1 MENKT
6 FSKNF
11 YTQNNINDIM
21 NSTSNIFFTHSPLF
35 QSLNNDKKRNK
46 HSRNV
51 EKFSHANIQ
60 SLKHF
65 PNVNLLKK
73 ISLSLSPTIQDK
85 EKLTNYYKTTT
96 DYNDY
101 ENDKPEKKL
110 LFDKYKIINIPRINL
125 TLPKNSE
132 STFRVI
138 KPAFD
143 SLKLANKVLNT
154 NRQITQRIN
163 EMTNYFQIEKY
174 NKNICQTERKKYLIK
189 KMPKIQIKSLKNE
202 DDLENF
208 KKIPK
213 RKSSTIQ
220 EENLENKEIKKV
232 TKIPM
237 NLFRRMSFNG
247 ILASNT
253 PSNTN
258 ISHKN
263 KHQVNSLI
271 SLLKIAYKPHALSQ
285 FTLNIIDNKVYLF
298 GGLSTGYNN
307 EIWCFDI
314 IYKKW
319 EKIKVINNKNDEPVP
334 RYGHSS
340 IVIGNNIV
348 IFGGESPKNYFK
360 VSEDLIVFN
369 IDNKKFSYPR
379 IKKGKISQRKG
390 HICIATTSS
399 MLIYGGINLDTNKI
413 ENSAYILNFNKMMYT
428 SFDYIGDKLPY
439 LTYHNAI
446 IAHNFFH
453 YTSNSFSFYKFP
465 SGLPHHRE
473 QRIKIEGIYIFGG
486 LDDKYEISNK
496 LYIISIFRKPCIA
509 FKP

>member
-174 NKNICQTERKKYLIK
+174 NKKINEDETKNFFIK
-189 KMPKIQIKSLKNE
+189 KMPKISIKVLKKGEENITENIKKIQKKKESISYLPEEQNEKKKTEEKKPLKN
-202 DDLENF
+202 
-208 KKIPK
+208 I
-213 RKSSTIQ
+213 SI
-220 EENLENKEIKKV
+220 
-232 TKIPM
+232 
-237 NLFRRMSFNG
+237 NLFRKMSFNG
-247 ILASNT
+247 ILTANT
-253 PSNTN
+253 K
-258 ISHKN
+258 KN
-263 KHQVNSLI
+263 EKKPKSEKHQVNAII
-271 SLLKIAYKPHALSQ
+271 SFIKFANKPNAISQ
-285 FTLNIIDNKVYLF
+285 FTLNIYNNKAYLF
-298 GGLSTGYNN
+298 GGLSSGYNN
-307 EIWCFDI
+307 KFWKYDI
-314 IYKKW
+314 ALRKW
-319 EKIKVINNKNDEPVP
+319 DKININKYDEPVP

-340 IVIGNNIV
+340 IILGNNII
-348 IFGGESPKNYFK
+348 IFGGETPKNYFK
-360 VSEDLIVFN
+360 ATEEIIIYN
-369 IDNKKFSYPR
+369 IDNNKFSFKI
-379 IKKGKISQRKG
+379 IKKG
-390 HICIATTSS
+390 
-399 MLIYGGINLDTNKI
+399 
-413 ENSAYILNFNKMMYT
+413 
-428 SFDYIGDKLPY
+428 
-439 LTYHNAI
+439 
-446 IAHNFFH
+446 
-453 YTSNSFSFYKFP
+453 
-465 SGLPHHRE
+465 
-473 QRIKIEGIYIFGG
+473 RI
-486 LDDKYEISNK
+486 
-496 LYIISIFRKPCIA
+496 
-509 FKP
+509 